1 MHVYLD
7 DFAVYTARHDHL
19 HHLRLY
25 LERCCAAHLSLN
37 PAKCTFGVTSGALD
51 DEIVNGEGI
60 AVYPGKIYAIIK
72 APISK
77 NVKALVVS

>member
-1 MHVYLD
+1 MHVFLD
-7 DFAVYTARHDHL
+7 DFVVYSKWSIHL
-19 HHLRLY
+19 QHLRLC
-25 LERCCAAHLSLN
+25 LEICRIERLSLN